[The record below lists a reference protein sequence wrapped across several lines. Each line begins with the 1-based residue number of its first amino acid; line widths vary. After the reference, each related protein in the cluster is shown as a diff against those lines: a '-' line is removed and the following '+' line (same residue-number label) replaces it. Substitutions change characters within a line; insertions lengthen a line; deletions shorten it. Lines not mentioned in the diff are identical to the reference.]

1 MFLQLNTGVK
11 YIYIYMYIYVY
22 IYIFV
27 RTYTNVQFEQL
38 HKYMQ
43 KRNKIY
49 KTWYTHKQSVDIKL
63 FGISRTQNDNNNNKK
78 KQKGD
83 VNSKSIDS
91 FIIVVVMICRD

>member
-1 MFLQLNTGVK
+1 
-11 YIYIYMYIYVY
+11 MYIYVY

-83 VNSKSIDS
+83 VNSKSIES
-91 FIIVVVMICRD
+91 FIIVVLMSCRD

>member
-1 MFLQLNTGVK
+1 
-11 YIYIYMYIYVY
+11 MYIYVY

-83 VNSKSIDS
+83 VNSKSIES
-91 FIIVVVMICRD
+91 FIIVVLLSCRD